1 MIVLRSTSKE
11 KSGFIDYL
19 NDCGYEFSVSTTTN
33 SCIIIY
39 SDMYH
44 KYKIV
49 FSDGVYMSKK
59 EMIVQR
65 QLKKE
70 IEKNTKGQE
79 IKFSSAKKIHFFEF
93 DSSLKYMVET
103 SGDCV
108 DIENVMEMDI
118 TKAYYQM
125 AFNLGY
131 ISEKFFNKCLDLP
144 KIIRLRL
151 LGSIAT
157 RKIIEDFEG
166 DQLISVKTKTNE
178 KMRNIWFNIC
188 LKLDE
193 IIIECADAIRD
204 YFLFYWVDGI
214 YFKKDEKI
222 NDDFLQP
229 SVQIIKHIFESHN
242 LEYTSKNIDELI
254 IINKNNNISLQLYIN
269 NKLKSQ
275 FCVPKQKV
283 RQVYIE
289 DEHGFKEKILEQ
301 FV

>member
-44 KYKIV
+44 KYKVV

-59 EMIVQR
+59 EMIIQR

-157 RKIIEDFEG
+157 KRVVETYKNGKILEMKVVED
-166 DQLISVKTKTNE
+166 LR
-178 KMRNIWFNIC
+178 MRDIWFEIC
-188 LKLDE
+188 YNVGKVMK
-193 IIIECADAIRD
+193 ECSNAIQD
-204 YFLFYWVDGI
+204 YFIFYWVDGI
-214 YFKKDEKI
+214 YFQRHPKFNTQLDPTK
-222 NDDFLQP
+222 
-229 SVQIIKHIFESHN
+229 QIIQKIFQ
-242 LEYTSKNIDELI
+242 
-254 IINKNNNISLQLYIN
+254 KNNLKFSINQLEKISLQNLNDEIMLKCWKNGKVKSNFSVPHKKVKKYIFN
-269 NKLKSQ
+269 PQ
-275 FCVPKQKV
+275 H
-283 RQVYIE
+283 E
-289 DEHGFKEKILEQ
+289 
-301 FV
+301 FVHD

>member
-1 MIVLRSTSKE
+1 MIVLRSTSRQ

-19 NDCGYEFSVSTTTN
+19 KDCGYEFTISTTTN

-44 KYKIV
+44 QYKVI

-59 EMIVQR
+59 EMILQR

-79 IKFSSAKKIHFFEF
+79 TKFSSSKKIHFFEF
-93 DSSLKYMVET
+93 DNSLKYMVET

-125 AFNLGY
+125 AYNLGY
-131 ISEKFFNKCLDLP
+131 LSKKFFEMTLQLP

-157 RKIIEDFEG
+157 KRIVETYRGEKVVEMKIVED
-166 DQLISVKTKTNE
+166 L
-178 KMRNIWFNIC
+178 KMRDIWFEIC
-188 LKLDE
+188 YNVGKVMK
-193 IIIECADAIRD
+193 ECSEAIQD
-204 YFLFYWVDGI
+204 YFVFYWVDGI
-214 YFKKDEKI
+214 YFQRHPHFNEQ
-222 NDDFLQP
+222 NDP
-229 SVQIIKHIFESHN
+229 TKQIIQKIFQ
-242 LEYTSKNIDELI
+242 
-254 IINKNNNISLQLYIN
+254 KNNLKFSINQLEKISLQNLNDEIMLKCWKNGKVKSNFSVPHKKVKKYIFN
-269 NKLKSQ
+269 PQHEL
-275 FCVPKQKV
+275 VH
-283 RQVYIE
+283 
-289 DEHGFKEKILEQ
+289 D
-301 FV
+301 

>member
-1 MIVLRSTSKE
+1 MITIRSNSKG
-11 KSGFIDYL
+11 KNDFIDYL
-19 NDCGYEFSVSTTTN
+19 NACKYTFVLSTTTN
-33 SCIIIY
+33 SSIIVY

-157 RKIIEDFEG
+157 KRVVETYKDGKIVEMKIVED
-166 DQLISVKTKTNE
+166 LR
-178 KMRNIWFNIC
+178 MRDIWFEIC
-188 LKLDE
+188 YHVGKVMK
-193 IIIECADAIRD
+193 ECSNAIQD
-204 YFLFYWVDGI
+204 YFIFYWVDGI
-214 YFKKDEKI
+214 YFQKHPKFDTY
-222 NDDFLQP
+222 NDP
-229 SVQIIKHIFESHN
+229 TKQIIQKIFQ
-242 LEYTSKNIDELI
+242 
-254 IINKNNNISLQLYIN
+254 KNNLKFSINQLEKISLQNLNDEIMLKCWKNGKVKSNFSVPHKKVKKYIFN
-269 NKLKSQ
+269 PQ
-275 FCVPKQKV
+275 HEF
-283 RQVYIE
+283 IH
-289 DEHGFKEKILEQ
+289 D
-301 FV
+301 

>member
-1 MIVLRSTSKE
+1 MKKPTYHCYGSPREYIRMLK
-11 KSGFIDYL
+11 YL
-19 NDCGYEFSVSTTTN
+19 NKPFTKQTTT
-33 SCIIIY
+33 STRIIITENE
-39 SDMYH
+39 
-44 KYKIV
+44 KR
-49 FSDGVYMSKK
+49 VYCGESTFLSKR
-59 EMIVQR
+59 EMILQR
-65 QLKKE
+65 QLVKNINNNTEGENIIKNPKNKVKYFRFDDSVRRMSEYLGE
-70 IEKNTKGQE
+70 IVSIKNV
-79 IKFSSAKKIHFFEF
+79 
-93 DSSLKYMVET
+93 L
-103 SGDCV
+103 
-108 DIENVMEMDI
+108 EMDI
-118 TKAYYQM
+118 VKAYYQV
-125 AFNLGY
+125 AHNLGY
-131 ISEKFFNKCLDLP
+131 IDEDFYKKTLKLP
-144 KIIRLRL
+144 KYIRLRL

-193 IIIECADAIRD
+193 IIIECEDAIRD